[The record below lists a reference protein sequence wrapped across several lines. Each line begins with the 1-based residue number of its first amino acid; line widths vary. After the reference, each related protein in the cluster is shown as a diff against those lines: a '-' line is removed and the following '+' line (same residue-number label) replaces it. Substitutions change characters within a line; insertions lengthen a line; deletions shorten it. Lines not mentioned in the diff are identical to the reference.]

1 MHLLVPIS
9 QVIEM
14 HLRKSQ
20 LARECS
26 ILDDVE
32 SGHNPLENG
41 KCQYVIL
48 NPLDESRAGN
58 ESVDE
63 EKLKD
68 IVWPKMVMA
77 KLEVKQESPNSSPRD
92 EGRMEQNRHQN

>member
-1 MHLLVPIS
+1 VPIS

-20 LARECS
+20 LARDCS

-32 SGHNPLENG
+32 SGHHNSP
-41 KCQYVIL
+41 CQYVIL
-48 NPLDESRAGN
+48 NPLDESRAGQ

-77 KLEVKQESPNSSPRD
+77 KLEVKQESPNSSRQD
-92 EGRMEQNRHQN
+92 EGRGEQSRNQN